1 MYTFLLFDLDNTLL
15 DYGKSEKESMKGAM
29 DECGLSAK
37 AGFDWDT
44 FWQTYLKQS
53 SYFWERRVAL
63 RLGGLD
69 VLKHALSATFNEIFT
84 DKTIDEAAVQQLVNA
99 YWERFCTS
107 CYYEEGSPELIQWA
121 KSHYKLGIVSNGIG
135 EAQRRRLKSAG
146 MYKAFDSL
154 IFSDEAGV
162 YKPDPRIF
170 QMAIKQLGARPEQ
183 VLYIGDSLHD
193 DYQGAKNAGIDF
205 CWYNPK
211 GLDAGDASPLHI
223 IHRLSELKAWLR
235 A

>member
-1 MYTFLLFDLDNTLL
+1 M
-15 DYGKSEKESMKGAM
+15 
-29 DECGLSAK
+29 
-37 AGFDWDT
+37 
-44 FWQTYLKQS
+44 
-53 SYFWERRVAL
+53 
-63 RLGGLD
+63 
-69 VLKHALSATFNEIFT
+69 
-84 DKTIDEAAVQQLVNA
+84 
-99 YWERFCTS
+99 
-107 CYYEEGSPELIQWA
+107 IQWA

-146 MYKAFDSL
+146 MYEAFDSL

-235 A
+235 HKNGSAKINRQRVAMKAIPFDGPGGCASLKLENGASGF